1 MKRIALA
8 FDSFKGS
15 MSSLEVAD
23 AFADALRRKLNVCE
37 IRKVEIS
44 DGGEGMT
51 DSIISNCGGE
61 WVSVDVSDPLG
72 RRRTCRYA
80 LVDSGDTAVIELAAA
95 SGLTLLAPD
104 ERNPLITSTYG
115 LGEMLRD
122 ALDRGC
128 RKIMLGIGG
137 SATNDGGVGM
147 LQALGYRFLDATGC
161 HVEGCGAAL
170 KHIKSID
177 DSGADVRLRSVDIVV
192 ACDVD
197 NPLYGEHGAAYV
209 YAPQKGADDAMVQR
223 LDEGLRNYGEVL
235 ATYCGVDV
243 SQMAGAGAAGG
254 VGAAMVAVVGARLQ
268 RGIDMMLEA
277 IAFED
282 VIRGCD
288 LVVTG
293 EGRIDSQTLCGKVPV
308 GILRVAKRHAV
319 PVVAIGG
326 SVEHSHE
333 LCSVGFC
340 DIVALTDGTTP
351 LAEAMRKDVTT
362 LNLERAAEYV
372 ARKYLVQ

>member
-1 MKRIALA
+1 MKHITLA

-23 AFADALRRKLNVCE
+23 AFANALCRMLKECD
-37 IRKVEIS
+37 IRKVAIS

-51 DSIISNCGGE
+51 ASILNSCGGE
-61 WVSVDVSDPLG
+61 WQSVEVSDPLG

-80 LVDSGDTAVIELAAA
+80 LVDSGATAVIELAAA

-115 LGEMLRD
+115 LGEILRD

-128 RKIMLGIGG
+128 QKIMLGIGG

-147 LQALGYRFLDATGC
+147 LQALGYRFLDAAGC

-170 KHIKSID
+170 QLIKSID
-177 DSGADVRLRSVDIVV
+177 DSGADIRLRGVDVVV

-209 YAPQKGADDAMVQR
+209 YAPQKGADEAMVIR

-235 ATYCGVDV
+235 AAYCGRDV
-243 SQMAGAGAAGG
+243 SQVSGAGAAGG
-254 VGAAMVAVVGARLQ
+254 VGAALVAVVGARLE
-268 RGIDMMLEA
+268 RGIDMLLEA

-282 VIRGCD
+282 TIRGCD

-293 EGRIDSQTLCGKVPV
+293 EGRIDSQTLCGKVPM
-308 GILRVAKRHAV
+308 GILNAAKRHAL

-326 SVEHSHE
+326 SVEHSDA
-333 LCSVGFC
+333 LYRAGFC
-340 DIVALTDGTTP
+340 DIVALTDGSTP
-351 LAEAMRKDVTT
+351 LSEAMRKDVTT
-362 LNLERAAEYV
+362 LNIERAAEYV
-372 ARKYLVQ
+372 ARKYLM